1 MRRPAL
7 QNSHLPEAIPNSY
20 LAAEIILWAALEIV
34 LELEPAVAEKVRSLS
49 RAVLL
54 EVFDERDTNRRVEA
68 INRIFAEDVRF
79 IDHNGTHDG
88 RAEIG
93 EAVNRL
99 HARFADFRF
108 THAGE
113 PQILESAARLNWQF
127 GPPSEPAKVTGTD
140 TILIRDGHVS
150 VLVVFLDPPPTGANR

>member
-1 MRRPAL
+1 L
-7 QNSHLPEAIPNSY
+7 QNSRLHETITTSY
-20 LAAEIILWAALEIV
+20 LAAEIGSRAILETKV
-34 LELEPAVAEKVRSLS
+34 ELEPAVAEKVRSLS

-54 EVFDERDTNRRVEA
+54 EVFDEREPNRRAEA
-68 INRIFAEDVRF
+68 IDRIFAQDVRF

-93 EAVNRL
+93 EAVNKL

-113 PQILESAARLNWQF
+113 PQILESAARLNWTF
-127 GPPSEPAKVTGTD
+127 GPPSDPAKITGTD
-140 TILIRDGHVS
+140 TILIRDGRVS
-150 VLVVFLDPPPTGANR
+150 TLVVFLDQAPAKS